1 MPVTTPS
8 PPLRPT
14 RSLSHPLW
22 LSALL
27 VLIVNDHLLKGS
39 SLPSLLTG
47 KLSDFAGP
55 IVAAA
60 LLAVALR
67 VRSRRG
73 WIFAHLATATGF
85 SAINLFPAAARW
97 VEQVSASTP
106 FPWAITVDSTD
117 LIGLVAL
124 PLSFVVL
131 GRGIRSE
138 SVVTIAWRTWTRRIS
153 VPVSAV
159 ACMATS
165 APQGPIDEEPPIF
178 PQELGAIAIGNDTD
192 EARLVRVRSLN
203 DTVAFDCDEV
213 LANPSHTLSRALF
226 GAADTWLLEARRAL
240 SLQNYEGSDCS
251 VYLVETEGMPA
262 TLVAWDERTFPNTW
276 LPTTTTVSDARMA
289 RIDWTGDTWLN
300 LTHETVSYLRTPEF
314 ATGACEISPAST
326 SVDWSQSQGGIRE
339 ITDITTAPN
348 GCHEVA
354 FAQGPDFVL
363 CIPGDF
369 PFTVG
374 DAINVSTTT
383 LVDGPN
389 TAKSVT
395 VTSATTALEVVRGSV
410 LPIGTSRISG
420 IESCQLQHDECGNSA
435 QAARIEIGESGED
448 FGSAGE
454 MITLP
459 DGLALHLVRV
469 QQMPARDLTCAP
481 AATLD
486 YLEYFTIQNLS
497 EQP

>member
-1 MPVTTPS
+1 M
-8 PPLRPT
+8 
-14 RSLSHPLW
+14 W

-55 IVAAA
+55 IVAAV

-73 WIFAHLATATGF
+73 WLLAHLATAAGF
-85 SAINLFPAAARW
+85 ATINLFPAAARW

-106 FPWAITVDSTD
+106 FPWAITVDPTD

-131 GRGIRSE
+131 GRSRSE
-138 SVVTIAWRTWTRRIS
+138 GAITIAWRTWTQRIS
-153 VPVSAV
+153 VPVSAL

-192 EARLVRVRSLN
+192 ESRLVRVRSLKE
-203 DTVAFDCDEV
+203 TVAFDCDVV
-213 LANPSHTLSRALF
+213 LANPSYTLSRELF
-226 GAADTWLLEARRAL
+226 GAADTWLLEAQRAL
-240 SLQNYEGSDCS
+240 SLPNYVGSDCS
-251 VYLVETEGMPA
+251 VYLIETEGMPV
-262 TLVAWDERTFPNTW
+262 TLVAWDKSTYNDTW
-276 LPTTTTVSDARMA
+276 LPTTTRVSDTRMA
-289 RIDWTGDTWLN
+289 LINWAGDTWLN
-300 LTHETVSYLRTPEF
+300 LDHETVSYLRTPEF
-314 ATGACEISPAST
+314 ATGVCEIGPT
-326 SVDWSQSQGGIRE
+326 TTGVDWSDTQGGVRE
-339 ITDITTAPN
+339 TTAITTAPN
-348 GCHEVA
+348 GCHEVT

-420 IESCQLQHDECGNSA
+420 IESCQLQHDECGNSVL
-435 QAARIEIGESGED
+435 AARIEIGESGED

-481 AATLD
+481 AGTLD